1 LLLGQHFIQLHDQ
14 HDPHTVER
22 FVKRMNLVHARLVLE
37 HLPERDAVL
46 RKLVRGL
53 KPGGWLLVDSV
64 DYVSAVAVSEPP
76 E

>member
-1 LLLGQHFIQLHDQ
+1 
-14 HDPHTVER
+14 
-22 FVKRMNLVHARLVLE
+22 MNLVHARLVLE